1 MNWTGYLKELAGYYA
16 GDNWTVYD
24 NVDPAR
30 VWDGEPTIEFARRGV
45 ETTPYLSGDY
55 SEATQLSLFT
65 RAETETKADE
75 AARAVF
81 ARVVTV
87 ALDALLKTDKISG
100 YRIDRQGV
108 FADER
113 GASIGESF
121 SGFVDFTIFEEV
133 VNYG

>member
-1 MNWTGYLKELAGYYA
+1 MNWTGYFKELTEYYA
-16 GDNWTVYD
+16 GDEWQVFD

-30 VWDGEPTIEFARRGV
+30 VWDGKPTIEFARRGC

-55 SEATQLSLFT
+55 SESTQLSLFT
-65 RAETETKADE
+65 RAATEIKADE
-75 AARAVF
+75 AARAVY

-100 YRIDRQGV
+100 YRVDRMAG

-113 GASIGESF
+113 GARIGESF
-121 SGFVDFTIFEEV
+121 SGVVDFTIFEEV
-133 VNYG
+133 LNYG